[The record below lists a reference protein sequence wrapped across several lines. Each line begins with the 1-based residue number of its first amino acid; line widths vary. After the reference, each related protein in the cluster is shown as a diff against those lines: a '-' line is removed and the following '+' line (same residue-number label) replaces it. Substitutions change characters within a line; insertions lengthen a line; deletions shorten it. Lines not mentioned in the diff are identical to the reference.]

1 MDLFSDNSEE
11 LTVIVTVLTR
21 SIPLIPDGYYLSRFL
36 EKEGNEFGGL
46 CV

>member
-1 MDLFSDNSEE
+1 MDRFSENSEE

-21 SIPLIPDGYYLSRFL
+21 SIPLIPDSYYLGHFL
-36 EKEGNEFGGL
+36 EKEGSEFGGL